1 MPWIAKNIFTDFPS
15 FDTSTL
21 SASCWM
27 RKRELSEVGEGR
39 AVSNEE
45 GKRLFSVSNL
55 SECPEDAIIGRDLFD
70 ASDYINAVR
79 FGMEL
84 AKNGYD
90 DIEEVWTEDED
101 E

>member
-1 MPWIAKNIFTDFPS
+1 MKYKFIIKEGCGNDFL
-15 FDTSTL
+15 FDSLCYQEIT
-21 SASCWM
+21 
-27 RKRELSEVGEGR
+27 
-39 AVSNEE
+39 NEE

-70 ASDYINAVR
+70 ASDYIRAVR

-84 AKNGYD
+84 AKAGYD
-90 DIEEVWTEDED
+90 DIEEYWMGDED